1 MNCNPTKIGIILP
14 HLGSSQLSYFVIN
27 QINTHVSQSNKFD
40 FVIFYEDLSPVCI
53 RPLCATMNMN
63 EIWAFDGL
71 LISTNITN
79 ALASLKT
86 VNMAKK
92 VFYAFDLEW
101 MRNSRHDIFNNMKVF
116 QDENM
121 GLIARSNYHAKSIEK
136 YSGRKPDVIIPNFHM
151 ETIAN
156 QFVNINNGD
165 N

>member
-1 MNCNPTKIGIILP
+1 MSNLRKIGIILP

-27 QINTHVSQSNKFD
+27 QINAHVSQSNEFD

-79 ALASLKT
+79 ALASIKT
-86 VNMAKK
+86 VNMSRK
-92 VFYAFDLEW
+92 VYYAFDLEW
-101 MRNSRHDIFNNMKVF
+101 MRYNRKDIFSNMQIF
-116 QDENM
+116 QNKDI
-121 GLIARSNYHAKSIEK
+121 GLIARSNYHAKAIEK
-136 YSGRKPDVIIPNFHM
+136 YSGRKPDVIVPNFHM

-156 QFVNINNGD
+156 TFC
-165 N
+165 